1 MDNTNRWH
9 YLTQMNNTTH
19 TETKAVKV
27 FRKNGVTIEE
37 LSNGSIRA
45 SQILNNE
52 MVVEE
57 SAGGTIL
64 NKYKLGVEG
73 VVKINIDGSGCWEIM
88 STNDDGYGEGS
99 LFVEN
104 MEVVDFDGAFDL
116 PNNIKK
122 ILKTLGYALNW

>member
-1 MDNTNRWH
+1 
-9 YLTQMNNTTH
+9 MNNTTH

>member
-1 MDNTNRWH
+1 
-9 YLTQMNNTTH
+9 MNNTNTN
-19 TETKAVKV
+19 TEPKAVKV

-37 LSNGSIRA
+37 MSNGSIRA
-45 SQILNNE
+45 SQILKDE

-73 VVKINIDGSGCWEIM
+73 IVKINLDGQGCWEII

-99 LFVEN
+99 LYVEN